1 MFLAQLPDMSLTLE
15 FQCIFS
21 LEFLCSFPLLPP
33 SMLHQPPTQTG
44 WLRTSLSYSSFSF
57 PADATHDHSI
67 IWGGRR
73 KLEVRYAT
81 TVYCLK
87 NIKSWSPLH
96 FFPLISKFWHQW
108 PAAVCNRHEFK
119 VPYASLVPVCEPNRG
134 KVCWKEHWPGRSHQT
149 NGDRSWTAA
158 LQGLRWLWCGT
169 PGACSFGSVA
179 PRRRNTCPVSP
190 INPEVTLNAATHK
203 SKEIDK

>member
-1 MFLAQLPDMSLTLE
+1 
-15 FQCIFS
+15 
-21 LEFLCSFPLLPP
+21 
-33 SMLHQPPTQTG
+33 MLHQPPTQTG
-44 WLRTSLSYSSFSF
+44 WLRTSSSYSSFSF

-81 TVYCLK
+81 TAYCLK

-179 PRRRNTCPVSP
+179 PRRRNTCPLSVL
-190 INPEVTLNAATHK
+190 IAGQWHWRTYCWRWHK
-203 SKEIDK
+203 RTW